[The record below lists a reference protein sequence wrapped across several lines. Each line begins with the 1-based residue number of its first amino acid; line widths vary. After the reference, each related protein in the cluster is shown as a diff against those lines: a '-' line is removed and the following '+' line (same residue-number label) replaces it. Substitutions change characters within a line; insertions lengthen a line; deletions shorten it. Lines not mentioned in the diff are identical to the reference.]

1 MVKASIPS
9 VAGLSNFGLNLG
21 ICLEQNDANLSTV
34 CGPHKISKAAKI
46 LVFNI
51 LSSWS
56 MSFESWSDNQLA
68 SPGIHS
74 GINIILLSLHTLYIL
89 IANWCR
95 CCFLLPI
102 TKIRSVF

>member
-9 VAGLSNFGLNLG
+9 VAVLSHFELNLG
-21 ICLEQNDANLSTV
+21 ICLERNDANLSTV
-34 CGPHKISKAAKI
+34 CCPHNISKAAKI
-46 LVFNI
+46 LAFNI
-51 LSSWS
+51 QSSWS

-68 SPGIHS
+68 SLGIHS
-74 GINIILLSLHTLYIL
+74 SINIILFCLHILYIS

-102 TKIRSVF
+102 TNIRSAF